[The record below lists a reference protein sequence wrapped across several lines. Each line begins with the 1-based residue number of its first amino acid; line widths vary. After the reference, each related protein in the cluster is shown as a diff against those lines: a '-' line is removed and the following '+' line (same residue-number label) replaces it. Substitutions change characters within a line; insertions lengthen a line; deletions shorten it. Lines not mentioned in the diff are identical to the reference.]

1 MIVRLR
7 MLLVVVI
14 PSTLLWES
22 VTICHLNPPKAVRT
36 AEVSAQGY
44 GRKPWSMAVFVLD
57 SIRWLDEQRLELSSL
72 VHSFV
77 VCVEYTYTVIEDG
90 LVRRQIQPAPP
101 WYRPRLAFKALL
113 PNRLE

>member
-14 PSTLLWES
+14 PSTLLWEP

-36 AEVSAQGY
+36 AAISAQGY
-44 GRKPWSMAVFVLD
+44 GRKPWSMAVFALD
-57 SIRWLDEQRLELSSL
+57 SIRWLDEQRSELSSL

-77 VCVEYTYTVIEDG
+77 VCVEYIYTVIEDG
-90 LVRRQIQPAPP
+90 LARRQIQPTLP
-101 WYRPRLAFKALL
+101 WYRPRLAFKALS